1 MSCLTPNKNVFDFN
15 SCWLSPYLLGQRVS
29 PGWDS
34 DSLRENVL
42 INRGLLYGH
51 LPPPPD
57 LVCWMTN
64 TRPRWRVLITR
75 QSLFYKGGTEGRNI
89 LKTKIIIFALADG
102 QLSTPAYSTGW
113 NVFTAACVL
122 FEHDQLRGFFLPI
135 ASSEWGK
142 FGYLSSLHTPPRWKP
157 RAALPF
163 VYLLY
168 DPRLCGEVSVLFPLL
183 LLWCNQTS
191 QFNNGKKTR

>member
-64 TRPRWRVLITR
+64 TRPHWRVLITR
-75 QSLFYKGGTEGRNI
+75 QSLFCKGGTEGRNI

-113 NVFTAACVL
+113 NVFTA
-122 FEHDQLRGFFLPI
+122 G
-135 ASSEWGK
+135 
-142 FGYLSSLHTPPRWKP
+142 
-157 RAALPF
+157 
-163 VYLLY
+163 
-168 DPRLCGEVSVLFPLL
+168 LCAVR
-183 LLWCNQTS
+183 T
-191 QFNNGKKTR
+191 